1 MSELFIKALNLSISA
16 SLIILVV
23 MLFRVILARKSHR
36 AACILWIVVALR
48 LIIPFTPETDF
59 GIMPTS
65 DFITVQGVQA
75 DIEKSADPVLKNE
88 PGAMDNDLNVVKADN
103 TVQQVEN
110 RLDPVT
116 DLGNESVSDVENTSV
131 YPDNTAKNEVTQVK
145 TSENASENTSENT
158 SENISETVKIEKADN
173 TDNTGNTGHGLV
185 DVLSVIWLTGIFVM
199 LVYTMISYIRMR
211 KLTAESVPE
220 SNYNLCD
227 RINTPFILGVFK
239 PMVFMPTG
247 LSDDQCENVMA
258 HERAH
263 INRLDHVW
271 KPLGFLLLSI
281 YWFNPFMW
289 LAYILLC
296 KDIEFACDETVVS
309 DMTPAGIKSYSE
321 TLLVCGINAHPALSC
336 PLAFG
341 EISVKERVKAVLNY
355 KKPAFWIVL
364 TALVLCIVIGVVFMT
379 KSSVDKPGDNP
390 DTGKATDITEA
401 VTGKTDDPATD
412 ITDVPTGTDIG
423 VKQEKLD
430 LGDLDL
436 SKELSILDL
445 FDASKI
451 LESDLKK
458 IFYMENRSDSVIICC
473 DRYENDYLIQRDAV
487 KWFKLFL
494 TYFPSLKQVE
504 KDEATAYLA
513 EKDRSSLTISSG
525 IQPGCVIN
533 MQDNLVMLASI
544 PELDTELAETLYFRY
559 TDKDFVPDYGDIRR
573 IFFQEK
579 QYETYVRECE
589 YTARITEP
597 GVYPSNTG
605 YLIDLDGDGVDEKLY
620 VAYCGLG
627 AWAEPAKSWIENAN
641 TSRGYNGSYSGYTSN
656 ALIYVNGELKN
667 TYYVGTPEVIN
678 CFAVTDIDRTDKKFE
693 ILIDQTDNVVD
704 NYRMYVY
711 NKGKLIK
718 YEFTWGFRYRLSVNE
733 EVASYIRTQ
742 IPGDGYIYATKRLHI
757 LDGQFWDDCV
767 WKLEEDGSI
776 SEITDMFYP
785 WETMKKYNCADDEH
799 KLKMEYPVMAH
810 KEMNIDSERVR
821 IEPGLVIPD
830 MTDGYLWLHIVS
842 EDGSAAGWI
851 CIDEGLEDYI
861 VDYYNIIRPEGVYK
875 DEDILFS
882 NLAHAN

>member
-1 MSELFIKALNLSISA
+1 MGELFIKALNLSISA

-23 MLFRVILARKSHR
+23 LLFRAVLARKSHR
-36 AACILWIVVALR
+36 AACLLWIVVALR
-48 LIIPFTPETDF
+48 LIIPITFETDF

-65 DFITVQGVQA
+65 DFITVQGVKA
-75 DIEKSADPVLKNE
+75 SIESPADPVLKND
-88 PGAMDNDLNVVKADN
+88 PGAMDNDLTAVSADKN
-103 TVQQVEN
+103 IQQVEN
-110 RLDPVT
+110 RFDPVT
-116 DLGNESVSDVENTSV
+116 DLGNESVSDVEKISV
-131 YPDNTAKNEVTQVK
+131 YQNNTVKNEVMQAK
-145 TSENASENTSENT
+145 TPESEQGNTT
-158 SENISETVKIEKADN
+158 ENILKNVPDTVKIEKADN
-173 TDNTGNTGHGLV
+173 TDNIGHGLV
-185 DVLSVIWLTGIFVM
+185 GVLSAIWLTGIFAM
-199 LVYTMISYIRMR
+199 LVYTMLSYIRMR

-220 SNYNLCD
+220 NNYNLCD

-239 PMVFMPTG
+239 PMVFMPVG

-281 YWFNPFMW
+281 YWFNPLMW

-423 VKQEKLD
+423 VKQAKLD

-458 IFYMENRSDSVIICC
+458 FFYMENNSNSVIICC

-513 EKDRSSLTISSG
+513 EKDRSSLTVSSG

-627 AWAEPAKSWIENAN
+627 AWAEPAKSWIENTN

-678 CFAVTDIDRTDKKFE
+678 CFAVTDIDSTDGKFE

-711 NKGKLIK
+711 NKGKLIQ

-785 WETMKKYNCADDEH
+785 WETLKKNNIADDEH

-861 VDYYNIIRPEGVYK
+861 VDYYNIIRSEGVYK
-875 DEDILFS
+875 DEDLLFS